1 MQTFLPY
8 PDIHRSALVLDSK
21 RLGKQRLE
29 AAQIYK
35 VIVGESTAWANHPA
49 VLMWLGYPEALAAYH
64 NIVLRE
70 WIRRGYENT
79 MPFIDHTNWRV
90 QLPYWWGN
98 DELHGSHRSNLLR
111 KNPAYY
117 SQFGWAE
124 TDDLPYYWPSK
135 NRRS

>member
-8 PDIHRSALVLDSK
+8 ADYYQSALVLDAK

-64 NIVLRE
+64 NIILRE
-70 WIRRGYENT
+70 WIRRGYNNT

-90 QLPYWWGN
+90 QLPYWFS
-98 DELHGSHRSNLLR
+98 DDRLYKSHRSNLLR
-111 KNPAYY
+111 KNPTHYT
-117 SQFGWAE
+117 QFGWIE
-124 TDDLPYYWPSK
+124 SDDLPYYWPSK
-135 NRRS
+135 SRRR